1 MYRGNIN
8 RCYVFNISVVCGN
21 KENANIYSG
30 DRVEWLLWKQTHSWV
45 FFFFALKDLH
55 DHFPMHPFFLKNIP
69 FLSHLLCL
77 FLFLSLPVILT
88 IHFHFVQLPSILFGG
103 GGRTGDRPAHRW
115 WSYHPSPLTVPPSDI
130 PRQLPSLS
138 PPWMFVFPTNVGQS
152 VEEDDIRPPGVQ
164 TPPMERHLQA
174 LETNTWDIIKI
185 KGWVL
190 GGGGLYAFKND
201 IPLRLLRRSRDN

>member
-1 MYRGNIN
+1 MIAMKTNTFMG
-8 RCYVFNISVVCGN
+8 
-21 KENANIYSG
+21 
-30 DRVEWLLWKQTHSWV
+30 
-45 FFFFALKDLH
+45 FFFFCFKRSPWS
-55 DHFPMHPFFLKNIP
+55 FPNA
-69 FLSHLLCL
+69 S
-77 FLFLSLPVILT
+77 FLFEKHPISLPSALSLPLSVAPRYPHNPFSFRST
-88 IHFHFVQLPSILFGG
+88 SIHPLRG

-138 PPWMFVFPTNVGQS
+138 PQWMFVFPTNVGQS

>member
-30 DRVEWLLWKQTHSWV
+30 DRVEWLLWKQTHSWGL
-45 FFFFALKDLH
+45 FYFFFALKDLP
-55 DHFPMHPFFLKNIP
+55 DHFPLHPFFLKNIP

-103 GGRTGDRPAHRW
+103 GGEDGGPTCSSLMKLSSFSFNRPTLRHPETAPLSLPAVNVCFPNKCRAECWGRWHPPTRGANAPDGAALTSTGIK
-115 WSYHPSPLTVPPSDI
+115 Y
-130 PRQLPSLS
+130 
-138 PPWMFVFPTNVGQS
+138 M
-152 VEEDDIRPPGVQ
+152 
-164 TPPMERHLQA
+164 RH
-174 LETNTWDIIKI
+174 
-185 KGWVL
+185 
-190 GGGGLYAFKND
+190 Y
-201 IPLRLLRRSRDN
+201 